1 MLKYSRLISFIMS
14 VFLLFLF
21 SGAGFALSDAEVLS
35 LQNSLKGK
43 STGERIAFFAEQ
55 FVGTPYDIDP
65 LGTYVTRS
73 VIVADE
79 KVDCMYLVFRAV
91 ELALSSTPAE
101 AIQIALQKRFHSKG
115 VISDGKVTNYTDRF
129 VYGEDMISSGKWGKE
144 ITSEIGK
151 TSVIQGVRSGESIDM
166 LPRVEVLKRM
176 EMLRSGDLIF
186 FIKAPHRRA
195 SGEIVGHIGIITR
208 SGANDVGIY
217 LIHAN
222 GRKGKGGIVKK
233 VAMRDYINKM
243 PFTGVKITRFP

>member
-1 MLKYSRLISFIMS
+1 MS

-79 KVDCMYLVFRAV
+79 KVNCMYLVFRAV

>member
-1 MLKYSRLISFIMS
+1 MS

-243 PFTGVKITRFP
+243 PFTGVKNTRFP

>member
-1 MLKYSRLISFIMS
+1 MS

>member
-1 MLKYSRLISFIMS
+1 MKYSRLISFIMS